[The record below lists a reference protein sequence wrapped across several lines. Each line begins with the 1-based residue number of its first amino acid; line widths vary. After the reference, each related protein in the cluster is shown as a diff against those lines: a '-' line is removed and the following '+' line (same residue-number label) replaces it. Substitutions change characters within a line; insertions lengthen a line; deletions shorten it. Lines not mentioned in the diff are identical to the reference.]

1 MKLWKSF
8 SVRMRFRYGRSFFCR
23 EGLLRLSANRT
34 FTAALACVLLCHC
47 ANAQQPAKEGVSLDL
62 LVTGATI
69 VTMDPDRHVLENGF
83 IAVRGDQMVAI
94 GKDAAMQYPK
104 GIDAKT
110 RIDAS
115 GRLII
120 PGLINGHTHIPMTL
134 MRGLKDDVTL
144 DDWLRKFIFPAEAH
158 NVTEDYV
165 RWGSRLALAEMIRS
179 GTTTFAD
186 MYYFEDAEAEE
197 TKAAGLRGV
206 LGETWIDFPAPDNK
220 TEAEMSAYSEKFLK
234 RWQGDPLIHAAVA
247 PHSIYTCSEKT
258 LRDAAALARKYHAPI
273 LIHVAEMRKEF
284 TDSLEKNG
292 ASPVQ
297 YLERIEI
304 LGPDVLAAHCIW
316 TDNTDM
322 KILADR
328 QVGCV
333 HNPSSNMML
342 ASGVA
347 PVVDQR
353 AAGMRVGLGTD
364 GPAGSNNDLNM
375 MEEMDL
381 AAKLQKIYRVD
392 PRALG
397 AKGALEMAT
406 IEGARALHMENEIG
420 SLEAGKKADFLVLS
434 LDAPNAVP
442 IYDVYSQIVYA
453 LKVSDI
459 ETVVVGG
466 RPVMQDRKL
475 LTVDETAA
483 IAKAKEYGQKV
494 ATSLK

>member
-1 MKLWKSF
+1 MKLT
-8 SVRMRFRYGRSFFCR
+8 RLFCKQI
-23 EGLLRLSANRT
+23 
-34 FTAALACVLLCHC
+34 VLLVS
-47 ANAQQPAKEGVSLDL
+47 ALLVSSAAIAQDPAKQSVSVDL
-62 LVTGATI
+62 LVKGATI
-69 VTMDPDRHVLENGF
+69 VTMDANRRVLENGF
-83 IAVRGDQMVAI
+83 LAIRGDEIVAI
-94 GKDAAMQYPK
+94 GPDITAAFPK
-104 GIDAKT
+104 GFTAKQIIDATGK
-110 RIDAS
+110 
-115 GRLII
+115 LMI
-120 PGLINGHTHIPMTL
+120 PGLINGHTHIPMVL
-134 MRGLKDDVTL
+134 MRGLKDDVAL
-144 DDWLRKFIFPAEAH
+144 DDWLRKFIFPAEAR

-206 LGETWIDFPAPDNK
+206 LGETSIDFPVPDNK
-220 TEAEMSAYSEKFLK
+220 NVAEMAAYTEKFLK
-234 RWQGDPLIHAAVA
+234 KWQGDPLIHAAVA

-258 LRDAAALARKYHAPI
+258 LRDAAAMARKYHAPL
-273 LIHVAEMRKEF
+273 LIHVSEMRKEF
-284 TDSLEKNG
+284 TDSIEKNG
-292 ASPVQ
+292 ATPVQ
-297 YLERIEI
+297 YLERIEF

-316 TDNTDM
+316 VDYTDM
-322 KILADR
+322 KILAER

-381 AAKLQKIYRVD
+381 AAKLQKTYRVD

-406 IEGARALHMENEIG
+406 IEGARALHMEKQIG
-420 SLEAGKKADFLVLS
+420 SLETGKKADFVVLT
-434 LDAPNAVP
+434 LDVPNAVP
-442 IYDVYSQIVYA
+442 MYDVYSQIVYA
-453 LKVSDI
+453 LKASEI
-459 ETVVVGG
+459 QTVVVGG
-466 RPVMQDRKL
+466 KTLLKDGKL
-475 LTVDETAA
+475 LTVDEAA
-483 IAKAKEYGQKV
+483 AVAKAKEYGKKIT
-494 ATSLK
+494 TSLR

>member
-1 MKLWKSF
+1 MKLREALY
-8 SVRMRFRYGRSFFCR
+8 VRTLS
-23 EGLLRLSANRT
+23 LLLCLAAGARLSAQ
-34 FTAALACVLLCHC
+34 APSKEAV
-47 ANAQQPAKEGVSLDL
+47 NADL

-69 VTMDPDRHVLENGF
+69 VTMDADRRVIEGGF
-83 IAVRGDQMVAI
+83 LAVRGDSIVAV
-94 GKDAAMQYPK
+94 GEQVAADFPK
-104 GIDAKT
+104 GLTAAKTIDARGK
-110 RIDAS
+110 IV
-115 GRLII
+115 I

-144 DDWLRKFIFPAEAH
+144 DDWLRKYIFPAEAR

-197 TKAAGLRGV
+197 TKAAGLRGF

-220 TEAEMSAYSEKFLK
+220 NETEMAAYTEKFLEK
-234 RWQGDPLIHAAVA
+234 WQGDPLIHASVA

-258 LRDAAALARKYHAPI
+258 LRDSAALARKYHAPI
-273 LIHVAEMRKEF
+273 LIHVAETQKEF
-284 TDSLEKNG
+284 ADSIKANG
-292 ASPVQ
+292 ATPVQ
-297 YLERIEI
+297 YLDRIGV
-304 LGPDVLAAHCIW
+304 LGPDVVAAHCIW
-316 TDNTDM
+316 LEPADM
-322 KILADR
+322 KIMAER
-328 QVGCV
+328 QAGCV

-347 PVVDQR
+347 AVVDQR

-364 GPAGSNNDLNM
+364 GPAGSNNDLSM

-381 AAKLQKIYRVD
+381 AAKLQKTYRVD

-406 IEGARALHMENEIG
+406 IEGARALHMEKDIG
-420 SLEAGKKADFLVLS
+420 SLETGKKADLIVLN
-434 LDAPNAVP
+434 LNAPNAVP
-442 IYDVYSQIVYA
+442 MYDVYSQIVYA
-453 LKVSDI
+453 LKASEI

-466 RPVMQDRKL
+466 KTLLKDGKV
-475 LTVDETAA
+475 LTVDEAKA
-483 IAKAKEYGQKV
+483 MAKAKEYAKQV
-494 ATSLK
+494 EASLKQ

>member
-1 MKLWKSF
+1 M
-8 SVRMRFRYGRSFFCR
+8 
-23 EGLLRLSANRT
+23 
-34 FTAALACVLLCHC
+34 
-47 ANAQQPAKEGVSLDL
+47 SLDL

-69 VTMDPDRHVLENGF
+69 VTMDGERRVIENGF
-83 IAVRGDQMVAI
+83 VAVRGDEIVAI
-94 GKDAAMQYPK
+94 GQDATLSYPK
-104 GIDAKT
+104 GVIAKT

-115 GRLII
+115 GKLII

-134 MRGLKDDVTL
+134 MRGLKDDVVL
-144 DDWLRKFIFPAEAH
+144 DDWLRKFIFPAEAK
-158 NVTEDYV
+158 NVTEDFV
-165 RWGSRLALAEMIRS
+165 RWGSRLGLAEMIRS

-186 MYYFEDAEAEE
+186 MYYFEDAVAEE

-220 TEAEMSAYSEKFLK
+220 SEAEMAAYTEKFLK
-234 RWQGDPLIHAAVA
+234 KWQGDPLIQAAVA

-258 LRDAAALARKYHAPI
+258 LRDAAALARQYHAPI

-284 TDSLEKNG
+284 VDSLAKNG
-292 ASPVQ
+292 TTPVQ
-297 YLERIEI
+297 YLERIEV

-322 KILADR
+322 KILAER

-353 AAGMRVGLGTD
+353 TAGMRVGLGTD

-381 AAKLQKIYRVD
+381 AAKLQKTYRVD

-406 IEGARALHMENEIG
+406 IEGARALHMETEIG
-420 SLEAGKKADFLVLS
+420 SLEVGKKADFVILS

-442 IYDVYSQIVYA
+442 MYDVYPQIVYA
-453 LKVSDI
+453 LKGSDV

-466 RPVMQDRKL
+466 KPLLRDGQV
-475 LTVDETAA
+475 LTVDERAA
-483 IAKAKEYGQKV
+483 IVKAREYGKRI
-494 ATSLK
+494 AASLK

>member
-1 MKLWKSF
+1 M
-8 SVRMRFRYGRSFFCR
+8 SVGIPHW
-23 EGLLRLSANRT
+23 GLAT
-34 FTAALACVLLCHC
+34 VLLLISPHF
-47 ANAQQPAKEGVSLDL
+47 AFAQSQESAGFDL
-62 LVTGATI
+62 VVTNATI
-69 VTMDPDRHVLENGF
+69 VTMDPDRHVIENGVIGVKGDSISF
-83 IAVRGDQMVAI
+83 ISSAPDSQRVA
-94 GKDAAMQYPK
+94 GKDMRARRS
-104 GIDAKT
+104 IDAK
-110 RIDAS
+110 
-115 GRLII
+115 GKLII
-120 PGLINGHTHIPMTL
+120 PGLINGHTHIPMVL
-134 MRGLKDDVTL
+134 MRGLIDDVTL
-144 DDWLRKFIFPAEAH
+144 DDWLRKYIFPAEAK
-158 NVTEDYV
+158 NVTEDFV

-197 TKAAGLRGV
+197 TKAAGLRGF

-220 TEAEMSAYSEKFLK
+220 TNSEMAAYTEQFLK
-234 RWQGDPLIHAAVA
+234 KWQGDSLIHASVA

-258 LRDAAALARKYHAPI
+258 LRDAAAMARKYHAPI
-273 LIHVAEMRKEF
+273 LIHVAEMRKELV
-284 TDSLEKNG
+284 DSLEKNG
-292 ASPVQ
+292 ATPVQ
-297 YLERIEI
+297 YLERIAV

-316 TDNTDM
+316 TDYADM

-328 QVGCV
+328 EVGCV

-364 GPAGSNNDLNM
+364 GPSGSNNDLDM

-381 AAKLQKIYRVD
+381 AAKLQKTYRVD

-406 IEGARALHMENEIG
+406 IEGARALHMEKEIG
-420 SLEAGKKADFLVLS
+420 SLETGKKADFAILT

-442 IYDVYSQIVYA
+442 MFDVYSQIVYA
-453 LKVSDI
+453 LKANEV

-466 RPVMQDRKL
+466 KPVMMDRKL
-475 LTVDETAA
+475 LTVDEPKA
-483 IAKAKEYGQKV
+483 IAKAVEYGKQVAASLQK
-494 ATSLK
+494 

>member
-1 MKLWKSF
+1 MKLVRSICTRISF
-8 SVRMRFRYGRSFFCR
+8 LVTI
-23 EGLLRLSANRT
+23 LLFASGA
-34 FTAALACVLLCHC
+34 FAQ
-47 ANAQQPAKEGVSLDL
+47 NAPKQAVNVDL
-62 LVTGATI
+62 LVKGATI
-69 VTMDPDRHVLENGF
+69 VTMDPNRRVIENGF
-83 IAVRGDQMVAI
+83 LAVRGDGIVAI
-94 GKDAAMQYPK
+94 GQDPAVSFPK
-104 GIDAKT
+104 GLAAKETIDAT
-110 RIDAS
+110 

-120 PGLINGHTHIPMTL
+120 PGLINGHTHIPMVL

-144 DDWLRKFIFPAEAH
+144 DDWLRKFIFPAEAR

-186 MYYFEDAEAEE
+186 MYYFEDTEAEE

-206 LGETWIDFPAPDNK
+206 LGETWIDFPVPDNK
-220 TEAEMSAYSEKFLK
+220 SVAEMAVYTEKFLK
-234 RWQGDPLIHAAVA
+234 KWQGDPLIHAAVA

-258 LRDAAALARKYHAPI
+258 LHEAAALARKYHAPI
-273 LIHVAEMRKEF
+273 LIHVAEMRKEYV
-284 TDSLEKNG
+284 DSIEKNG
-292 ASPVQ
+292 ATPVQ
-297 YLERIEI
+297 YLERIEF

-316 TDNTDM
+316 LDYTDM
-322 KILADR
+322 KILAER

-347 PVVDQR
+347 PVVDER

-364 GPAGSNNDLNM
+364 GPAGSNNDLDM

-406 IEGARALHMENEIG
+406 IEGARALHMEKEIG
-420 SLEAGKKADFLVLS
+420 SLETGKKADFVILT
-434 LDAPNAVP
+434 LDVPNAVP
-442 IYDVYSQIVYA
+442 MFDVYSQIVYA
-453 LKVSDI
+453 LKASEVQ
-459 ETVVVGG
+459 TVVVAGKTLLKNG
-466 RPVMQDRKL
+466 KL
-475 LTVDETAA
+475 LTVDEAAA
-483 IAKAKEYGQKV
+483 IAKAKEYGKRV
-494 ATSLK
+494 AASLQ